1 MAMKCD
7 EAQTAIRA
15 AIDAETSLDSRT
27 RVHLMTCE
35 DCSEDYADWSLE
47 HALAQDWVP
56 PLRDGF
62 VDDVI
67 LAATRDGA
75 AARVRR
81 YAIAASIAVFGIAVG
96 LFFGYRLG
104 VEQSPEFAHVNLVAN
119 EGKTVRLLI
128 DSPVAQDA
136 ATVTIDL
143 ADNLEL
149 AGFPNEHRIE
159 WQTPLAAGRNLLAL
173 PLTLTEASDS
183 QFRVGLVYGATH
195 RDIRVLVVAQPDGS
209 KA

>member
-1 MAMKCD
+1 MAMECN

-15 AIDAETSLDSRT
+15 AIDAETALDART
-27 RVHLMTCE
+27 RVHLLTCD
-35 DCSEDYADWSLE
+35 DCSEDYADGMLE
-47 HALAQDWVP
+47 HALAQEWVP
-56 PLRDGF
+56 PLREGF
-62 VDDVI
+62 VDEVI
-67 LAATRDGA
+67 AAAVHDGA

-81 YAIAASIAVFGIAVG
+81 YAIAASIALFGVAIG

-104 VEQSPEFAHVNLVAN
+104 MEQSPEFAHVNLVAN

-128 DSPVAQDA
+128 ESPAAQDA
-136 ATVTIDL
+136 AIVTIDL

-173 PLTLTEASDS
+173 PLTLTEPSDS
-183 QFRVGLVYGATH
+183 QFRVGLAYGATH
-195 RDIRVLVVAQPDGS
+195 RDIRVLVVAQPVRS
-209 KA
+209 EA